1 MGTDL
6 LLFLELTDLLLFL
19 ELTDLSLFF
28 SKKLKSGLE
37 AGLAGAAFLLPK
49 EKAFFLAAFFG
60 AAALGLTDNL
70 SGLLAAFFGAAALG
84 LILKSSALFTLKDF
98 ILFFVSSLLF
108 YSIQVQVSF
117 RNSSVIVED
126 STCSTRCL

>member
-1 MGTDL
+1 MG
-6 LLFLELTDLLLFL
+6 
-19 ELTDLSLFF
+19 
-28 SKKLKSGLE
+28 
-37 AGLAGAAFLLPK
+37 GLAGAAFLLPK

-60 AAALGLTDNL
+60 AAVLGLTDNLSGLLAAFFGAAVLGLTDNL

-117 RNSSVIVED
+117 RNSSVFVED